1 MSGAIELER
10 RDAIAVVTLKNERKK
25 NALDPAM
32 LDALVDALGRLPA
45 DGARAVV
52 LTGAGDVFSSGYDLS
67 ALPTGAV
74 PAANPLG
81 PALAAI
87 AGGALP
93 VVAALNGAAIGG
105 GCELAA
111 TCDLRVAHDAV
122 TLMMPPVRLGLV
134 YAPTGLARFVALC
147 GLSRTRELFLTAAP
161 VPALRARDWGL
172 VDHVV
177 HRDEVLPTALA
188 LATEMARGA
197 PLAVAG
203 TRRAL
208 ELLMPRVD
216 GDGLAEL
223 ARLMQEAWLSED
235 AAEARAAFREKR
247 KPAFKGR

>member
-1 MSGAIELER
+1 MSGAIDIER
-10 RDAIAVVTLKNERKK
+10 RDAIAIVTLKNEKKK

-32 LDALVDALGRLPA
+32 LDALCAALGRFP
-45 DGARAVV
+45 GEGVRAVV
-52 LTGAGDVFSSGYDLS
+52 LTGAGDLFSSGYDIS
-67 ALPTGAV
+67 ALPTGAAPSV
-74 PAANPLG
+74 NPLG

-87 AGGALP
+87 AGGPLP

-111 TCDLRVAHDAV
+111 TCDLRVAHDGV
-122 TLMMPPVRLGLV
+122 SLMMPPVRLGLI

-177 HRDEVLPTALA
+177 QRDEVLQTALA
-188 LATEMARGA
+188 LATEIAKGA

-208 ELLMPRVD
+208 ELLLPSVD
-216 GDGLAEL
+216 GAGLAEL
-223 ARLMQEAWLSED
+223 VRLMQEAWLSED
-235 AAEARAAFREKR
+235 AAEARAAWSSKR
-247 KPAFKGR
+247 KPEFKGR